1 MTKKLFSLIAL
12 VGLLAGFPHPGL
24 GQSEQRDLIKP
35 ITKKLTIIYVPKVI
49 HPWYDVVH
57 DGAKFAVE
65 EFKKQGID
73 IDVVWDAPPQANID
87 DQNRR
92 IEAAIGRRPDA
103 LCVASLD
110 PSTNA
115 QILEEAKKAGLNVM
129 TFDTFCDERFP
140 YVGHRQ
146 DEQDGYDLGKLL
158 AEKIGGKG
166 KVGIL
171 SGSLTAPNHVA
182 RVEGFK
188 RAMKED
194 PDIQIAFERPDNDD
208 LEAAVSLTENALQAN
223 PDLAGIFACNASNPI
238 GAARAITNAKKA
250 GQVVIVGMD
259 DLPETIQFIKDGTIL
274 ATKAQRQWE
283 IGYWTVKYVVA
294 LNEGH
299 TIPKEHATGSRLLTK
314 ESLK

>member
-1 MTKKLFSLIAL
+1 MIQKLSRMVAL
-12 VGLLAGFPHPGL
+12 LTLAAGISGICF
-24 GQSEQRDLIKP
+24 GQAEQRDLIKP
-35 ITKKLTIIYVPKVI
+35 ITKKITIIYIPKVI

-73 IDVVWDAPPQANID
+73 VDVIWDAPPQANID

-115 QILEEAKKAGLNVM
+115 QILDEAKRAGLNVM
-129 TFDTFCDERFP
+129 TFDTYCNESFP

-188 RAMKED
+188 RAMKEH
-194 PDIQIAFERPDNDD
+194 PDIQIAFERPDNDE
-208 LEAAVSLTENALQAN
+208 LETAVSLTENALQAN
-223 PDLAGIFACNASNPI
+223 PDLAGIFGCNASNPI

-250 GQVVIVGMD
+250 GQIVIVGMD

-283 IGYWTVKYVVA
+283 IGYWTVHYVVA
-294 LNEGH
+294 MNEGH

-314 ESLK
+314 DSMK